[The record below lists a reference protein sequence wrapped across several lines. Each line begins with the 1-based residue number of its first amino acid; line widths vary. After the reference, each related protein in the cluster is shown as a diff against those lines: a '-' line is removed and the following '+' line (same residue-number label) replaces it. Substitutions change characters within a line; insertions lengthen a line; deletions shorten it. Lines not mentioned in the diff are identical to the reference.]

1 MTHGTKSFNKDIPHV
16 KPAFERE
23 YFKQSHHCVAN
34 IIKVESFRISP
45 EKCVQNKLFPYIR
58 NVRNKV

>member
-1 MTHGTKSFNKDIPHV
+1 MTHGTKSFNKDISYV

-23 YFKQSHHCVAN
+23 YFKQSHHSIAN

-45 EKCVQNKLFPYIR
+45 EKCVQKYSVLPYISS
-58 NVRNKV
+58 